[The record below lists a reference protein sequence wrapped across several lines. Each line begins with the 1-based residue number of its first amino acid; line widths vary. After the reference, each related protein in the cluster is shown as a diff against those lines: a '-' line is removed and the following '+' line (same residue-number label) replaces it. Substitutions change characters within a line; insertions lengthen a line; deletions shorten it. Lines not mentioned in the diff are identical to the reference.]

1 MSTPFYPV
9 ALRLA
14 ARRCLV
20 VGGGRVAERKVE
32 GLLEAGARV
41 RVVSPRLTLRLEAL
55 AEEGRIECA
64 LRPFEDGD
72 VTGAFLVFAA
82 TDDAALNSR
91 IVRLARSRGSL
102 AHSATAP
109 AEGDFINPAVAR
121 RGPVTVAVTTG
132 ASSPALAA
140 EIAGR
145 LLSEV
150 GEEDALAARL
160 TEAVRYE
167 LKRRGAP
174 QEERMRAALEASSS
188 ATRALLREGR
198 LDEIATALARA
209 CSLEEAEAA
218 QLVRRAA
225 APAKA

>member
-1 MSTPFYPV
+1 MSAPLYPV

-14 ARRCLV
+14 GRCCLV

-41 RVVSPRLTLRLEAL
+41 RVVSPRLSRRLEVL
-55 AEEGRIECA
+55 TEEGRIECA
-64 LRPFEDGD
+64 RRPFEDGD
-72 VTGAFLVFAA
+72 VMGAFLVFAA

-91 IVRLARSRGSL
+91 IVRLARRGGSL

-109 AEGDFINPAVAR
+109 SEGDFINPAVGR
-121 RGPVTVAVTTG
+121 SGPVTVAVTTG
-132 ASSPALAA
+132 AASPALAA

-145 LLSEV
+145 LLREV
-150 GEEDALAARL
+150 SEEDALAARL
-160 TEAVRYE
+160 TEAVRSE
-167 LKRRGAP
+167 LKRRGATE
-174 QEERMRAALEASSS
+174 EERRRAALEASSL

-198 LDEIATALARA
+198 LDEIATALARV
-209 CSLEEAEAA
+209 CSLDEAEAA
-218 QLVRRAA
+218 QLLRRAA